1 MLILKYIREIIK
13 YINSNIDIINI
24 KIYYIKYRS
33 LRRQLYG
40 EVIILDY
47 KVPHR
52 CPVCDHEMKI
62 SKLTCTYCPTKIE
75 GEFSSCKFCRLP
87 TEQLIF
93 VEAFIKCRGNIKEV
107 EKELSISYP
116 TVRGRLDSVIEAL
129 GYGAFKEKDPENERK
144 NLHEES
150 LRRQEILE
158 ALERGEI
165 SALEA
170 TRQMRKQ
177 D

>member
-1 MLILKYIREIIK
+1 M
-13 YINSNIDIINI
+13 
-24 KIYYIKYRS
+24 
-33 LRRQLYG
+33 
-40 EVIILDY
+40 DY
-47 KVPHR
+47 KMPHR

-87 TEQLIF
+87 AEQLIF
-93 VEAFIKCRGNIKEV
+93 MEAFIKCRGNIKEV
-107 EKELSISYP
+107 EKELGISYP
-116 TVRGRLDSVIEAL
+116 TVRSRLDSVIEAL
-129 GYGAFKEKDPENERK
+129 GYGVDKEKEPEN
-144 NLHEES
+144 NVVNPHEES

-165 SALEA
+165 SAQEA

-177 D
+177 ISKDKS